1 MDINNEKEMVM
12 RTVLIVDDEE
22 NIRFSFGSI
31 LTDAGFSIFTAANIY
46 EAKIILDSTLLDVAI
61 VDRLLESDDGMTLV
75 EYVNKVQSNCT
86 VVFVSAFPTFQSA
99 AQGIG
104 HQIFAYLEK
113 PVRKLQLCKT
123 IEEAAR
129 NSQKKQ
135 LLSEQEKQL
144 IQAQKMT
151 TLGML
156 ISGVVHDFNNLF
168 MIIPGYIDLS
178 MIDLPQTSPVA
189 DKLERIRQVS
199 IRGKKLSEKLLSYI
213 KQENTNP
220 EKVQIQSLVREAVAF
235 LRIMIP
241 KAITITETFGY
252 DEGVVLAD
260 PVRFEQI
267 IMNIGIN
274 AMHAM
279 QNRPGTIDVATAYV
293 DLDAA
298 TKKSL
303 QMDKTECVK
312 ISISDTGCGMDQ
324 DTLNHIFDPFFST
337 RPQGLG
343 TGIGLSTT
351 LNILKDHGGGI
362 TAHSQPGK
370 GSSFHIYLP
379 ILNSSKHQ
387 QASTQSSII

>member
-1 MDINNEKEMVM
+1 MDINIKNEMVM
-12 RTVLIVDDEE
+12 RAVLIVDDEE

-31 LTDAGFSIFTAANIY
+31 LTDAGFSIFTAANIC
-46 EAKIILDSTLLDVAI
+46 EAKSILDSTRFDVAI

-75 EYVNKVQSNCT
+75 EHINRIQPICT
-86 VVFVSAFPTFQSA
+86 VIFISAFPTFQSA
-99 AQGIG
+99 AQGID

-113 PVRKLQLCKT
+113 PVKKLQLCKT
-123 IEEAAR
+123 VEAAAR
-129 NSQKKQ
+129 NTSKKR
-135 LLSEQEKQL
+135 LLSEHETHL

-156 ISGVVHDFNNLF
+156 LSGVVHDFNNLF

-178 MIDLPQTSPVA
+178 VIDLPQKSPVS
-189 DKLERIRQVS
+189 DHLERIRTVS

-213 KQENTNP
+213 RQENINP
-220 EKVQIQSLVREAVAF
+220 EKIQIQSLVRESISF

-241 KAITITETFGY
+241 KAVTITETY
-252 DEGVVLAD
+252 DFEEGFVFAD
-260 PVRFEQI
+260 PMRIEQI

-279 QNRPGTIDVATAYV
+279 QNGAGVIDVALTYV
-293 DLDAA
+293 QLD
-298 TKKSL
+298 TGTQKRL
-303 QMDKTECVK
+303 HMDKSECVK
-312 ISISDTGCGMDQ
+312 ISISDNGCGMDQ

-362 TAHSQPGK
+362 TANSQPGK

-379 ILNSSKHQ
+379 LVHIIKQQQGSSH
-387 QASTQSSII
+387 SSIT